1 MIKEELVTQGKWIS
15 PQEFNKARADALAL
29 CPCAARPACDLTAR
43 PREQV
48 FAVYQALPGPE
59 ATELCCYFGQIAKG
73 RLGGLIGGLCFCAP
87 GAHNTTAT
95 TRTCYGCIASADLR
109 QRRCAVAP
117 GQLIFP
123 VRNLTACACPLPQAF
138 ASCCCSPTCTSSSAC
153 STRPASRPPSTPC
166 GACSRAAMPHRAPL
180 TLRPP
185 PAQALRAG
193 HGCAR
198 GIQDLGARADR
209 L

>member
-87 GAHNTTAT
+87 GAHNTTAA
-95 TRTCYGCIASADLR
+95 TRTCY
-109 QRRCAVAP
+109 V
-117 GQLIFP
+117 
-123 VRNLTACACPLPQAF
+123 
-138 ASCCCSPTCTSSSAC
+138 
-153 STRPASRPPSTPC
+153 
-166 GACSRAAMPHRAPL
+166 
-180 TLRPP
+180 LRPRICGNAAAP
-185 PAQALRAG
+185 WRQASSYSP
-193 HGCAR
+193 CAT
-198 GIQDLGARADR
+198 
-209 L
+209 